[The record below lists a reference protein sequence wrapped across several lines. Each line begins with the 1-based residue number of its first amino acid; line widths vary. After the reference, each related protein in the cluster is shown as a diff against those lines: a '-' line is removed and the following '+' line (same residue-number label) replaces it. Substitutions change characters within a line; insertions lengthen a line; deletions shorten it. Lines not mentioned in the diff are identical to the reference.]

1 MLNNHRVSG
10 ALLRLFTVHLGILAI
25 GGSCSIENTQ
35 KASTV
40 LKAAPTSVSRCRVRL
55 VATVVVVMG
64 SVLRVGAAGA
74 VSEGFSDLDAAGVHR
89 SAIES
94 LAADGVGFPPCAEHL
109 VYTAV

>member
-10 ALLRLFTVHLGILAI
+10 ALLRLFTVHLG
-25 GGSCSIENTQ
+25 
-35 KASTV
+35 STV

-94 LAADGVGFPPCAEHL
+94 LAADGVGFPPCAGHL